1 LFLKLTTVLGKKA
14 AYLSI
19 FLALFFSLI
28 QIIDATVVVLLNNLS
43 ANFNHS
49 SWQSLNVFVP
59 YGLTRCFSVY
69 FSWKAT
75 HWAILAQIKALKVKG
90 EFLSR

>member
-1 LFLKLTTVLGKKA
+1 MALPFVAIGGLATFVGSILADLFLKLTTVLGKKA

-69 FSWKAT
+69 FS
-75 HWAILAQIKALKVKG
+75 
-90 EFLSR
+90 